1 MEHPFINQAALSE
14 KTLEELQTSITSLN
28 NKLSFAYRTGNG
40 PLINQLQMV
49 LGDYR
54 NQASKKMDELLK
66 KQNIQTNVNIEKG
79 N

>member
-1 MEHPFINQAALSE
+1 MEHPFIDQVALSE
-14 KTLEELQTSITSLN
+14 KTLEELQTTITSLN